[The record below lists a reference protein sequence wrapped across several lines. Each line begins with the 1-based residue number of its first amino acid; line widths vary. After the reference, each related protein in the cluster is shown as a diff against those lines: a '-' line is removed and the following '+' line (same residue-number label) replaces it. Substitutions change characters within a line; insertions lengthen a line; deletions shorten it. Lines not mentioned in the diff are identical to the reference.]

1 MRGKLRGC
9 TEACGSMVVAGITV
23 TYNENMRSETEI
35 FGELEQLCRSAG
47 YIHLYAYLVFRNTF
61 VRFAEGIK
69 GEDFYESFSRDHLI
83 RTELTTLLGLVIKQ
97 KIDFSVPT
105 GDRIVELGTRTQTLL
120 EELHTSLAGPMRP
133 APETATVDDFKKIDF
148 TRGAVLR
155 EPIFYTGESAYA
167 SQYRDFAPL
176 KYRADEEWLEANRGF
191 TIAQA
196 AKVGAA
202 ILDIEQVRLG
212 EIYSG
217 LRAGIPENFTL
228 LPGFTFT
235 PQELTEGSGQSE
247 ATIRNVLNAFSV
259 AEDDCNETFRALNDF
274 NLANAQPII
283 RGESG
288 TFILFQA
295 YSFYEALYES
305 PFYWM
310 LQDAAYKD
318 TALQHRGEFT
328 EGFSAQCLARVFGI
342 KHTHANV
349 LLHKNAATT
358 IGEID
363 NLVLFGNRAIVVQ
376 AKSKRLTME
385 ARKGNDGA
393 IQKDFSAGITD
404 AYQQALVCA
413 QHLLRGEKGVVGK
426 DGNPLAIP
434 KLKKIYLLCLVSDHY
449 PALSFQVG
457 EFLTPVIS
465 PEIPTPFVTDL
476 FTLDAMTEMLESPLH
491 FLSYMDRRTGYG
503 DKIIAGHELTI
514 LGYHLS
520 SNLWL
525 SNDTDRIWLYD
536 DVASSLDA
544 AMAVRRDGVPGDRTP
559 PGILTLTKGSAYDRL
574 ITQLDNDPRG
584 NLVDL
589 GFMLLQMSGE
599 SAAQLSQ
606 GIDYATRRAR
616 ETRDVHDVSM
626 SSGKDAGIT
635 VHSSYR
641 SLEEGLERLQVHV
654 LAKKYQQKAPS
665 WFGIAIH
672 PDDQSLLYGYNAQ
685 FEWEEDEAMEEAS
698 RSFASGFGMKFE
710 KGKPRKRKIGRNDP
724 CPCGSGKKYK
734 KCHLT
739 L

>member
-1 MRGKLRGC
+1 
-9 TEACGSMVVAGITV
+9 
-23 TYNENMRSETEI
+23 MRSETEI
-35 FGELEQLCRSAG
+35 FSELEQLCGSAG
-47 YIHLYAYLVFRNTF
+47 YIHLYADLVFRNTF

-69 GEDFYESFSRDHLI
+69 GEDFHESFGRDHLI
-83 RTELTTLLGLVIKQ
+83 RTELTTLLGMILKQ
-97 KIDFSVPT
+97 KIDFTIPSA
-105 GDRIVELGTRTQTLL
+105 DRMAELGTRTLTLL
-120 EELHTSLAGPMRP
+120 EELHTALAGPMRP
-133 APETATVDDFKKIDF
+133 TPDTATADDFMKIDF

-167 SQYRDFAPL
+167 SQYRDFASR

-202 ILDIEQVRLG
+202 ILALEQVRLG
-212 EIYSG
+212 EIYNG

-228 LPGFTFT
+228 LLGFTFT
-235 PQELTEGSGQSE
+235 PQEVTDQSGESE
-247 ATIRNVLNAFSV
+247 TTVRNVLNAFSV
-259 AEDDCNETFRALNDF
+259 AEADRNGTFQALNDF

-295 YSFYEALYES
+295 YSFYEAIYES

-310 LQDAAYKD
+310 LQDANYKD

-328 EGFSAQCLARVFGI
+328 EEFSAQCLARVFGI
-342 KHTHANV
+342 EHTHGNV
-349 LLHKNAATT
+349 LIQENAATT
-358 IGEID
+358 AGEID

-404 AYQQALVCA
+404 AYQQALLCA
-413 QHLLRGEKGVVGK
+413 RYLLRREKRVVGK

-434 KLKKIYLLCLVSDHY
+434 KLKNIYLLCLVSDHY
-449 PALSFQVG
+449 PALSFQAG
-457 EFLTPVIS
+457 ELLTPVIS
-465 PEIPTPFVTDL
+465 PEIPAPFVTDL
-476 FTLDAMTEMLESPLH
+476 FTLDVMTEMLVSPLH
-491 FLSYMDRRTGYG
+491 FLSYIDRRTGYG
-503 DKIIAGHELTI
+503 DKVVAGHELTI

-536 DVASSLDA
+536 DLASSLDA
-544 AMAVRRDGVPGDRTP
+544 AMAVRRDGVPGERMP
-559 PGILTLTKGSAYDRL
+559 PGILTLTKGSAYARL
-574 ITQLDNDPRG
+574 IAQIDNDPRG
-584 NLVDL
+584 DLVDL

-599 SAAQLSQ
+599 AAAQLSQ
-606 GIDYATRRAR
+606 GIDYATHRAR
-616 ETRDVHDVSM
+616 ETGAVHDVSM
-626 SSGKDAGIT
+626 GSGKDAGIT

-641 SLEEGLERLQVHV
+641 PFQEGIERLQVHV

-665 WFGIAIH
+665 WFGVAVH

-685 FEWEEDEAMEEAS
+685 FEWEHDEALEEAAHS
-698 RSFASGFGMKFE
+698 MSSGLGMKFE
-710 KGKPRKRKIGRNDP
+710 NGKPRKRKIGRNDP

-734 KCHLT
+734 KCHLND
-739 L
+739 